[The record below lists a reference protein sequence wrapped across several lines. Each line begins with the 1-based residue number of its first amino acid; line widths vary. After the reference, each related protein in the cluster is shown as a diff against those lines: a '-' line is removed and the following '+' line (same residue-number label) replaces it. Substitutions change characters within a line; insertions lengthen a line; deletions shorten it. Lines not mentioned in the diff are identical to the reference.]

1 MVYLL
6 LQARFAA
13 HLVHLVDGV
22 LFQVVVAFGMVEDG
36 VELVVDDPQVRGLEA
51 VAVGPRGAREGVLH
65 LTMSTGRMSH
75 MRMSPK
81 NDRSLLWMMFSFVSQ
96 VCLRT
101 LGLGVLATGC
111 SILDLLSIRTNMY
124 AYIPENNRTYLYCQ

>member
-1 MVYLL
+1 
-6 LQARFAA
+6 
-13 HLVHLVDGV
+13 
-22 LFQVVVAFGMVEDG
+22 
-36 VELVVDDPQVRGLEA
+36 
-51 VAVGPRGAREGVLH
+51 
-65 LTMSTGRMSH
+65 MSTGRMSH